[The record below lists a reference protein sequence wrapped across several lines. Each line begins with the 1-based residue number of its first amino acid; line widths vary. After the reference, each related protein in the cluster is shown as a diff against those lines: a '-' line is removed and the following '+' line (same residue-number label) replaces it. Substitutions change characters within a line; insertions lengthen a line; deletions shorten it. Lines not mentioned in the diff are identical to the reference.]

1 MAHSIVVTF
10 DTDYVKFKAVC
21 DADEGSRCRLAC
33 GEGCEYTETIRTT
46 ASGLVQHV
54 LSLRNGDFEYHE
66 MKDAGFC
73 NICEWLNSDPDILPE
88 LNGSAKRQEFEI
100 GRFDIEPQWNCEWY
114 EWIKK

>member
-1 MAHSIVVTF
+1 MT
-10 DTDYVKFKAVC
+10 
-21 DADEGSRCRLAC
+21 
-33 GEGCEYTETIRTT
+33 
-46 ASGLVQHV
+46 
-54 LSLRNGDFEYHE
+54 
-66 MKDAGFC
+66 DAGFC

>member
-21 DADEGSRCRLAC
+21 GADEGSQCRLAC
-33 GEGCEYTETIRTT
+33 TEGCEYIETIRST
-46 ASGLVQHV
+46 ADGLVQHV
-54 LSLRNGDFEYHE
+54 LDFGNGDIEYHK
-66 MKDAGFC
+66 MADAGFC